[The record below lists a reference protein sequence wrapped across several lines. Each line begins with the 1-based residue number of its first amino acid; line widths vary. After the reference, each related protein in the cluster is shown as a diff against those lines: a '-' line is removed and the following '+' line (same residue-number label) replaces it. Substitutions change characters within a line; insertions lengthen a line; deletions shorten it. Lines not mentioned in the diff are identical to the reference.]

1 MLKCHLAGRT
11 ISVGQFWNVCVVL
24 HLDKIGSFSDIISEA
39 ISPITPE
46 TWLRINKDYATLQ
59 FFWID
64 DKNISFL
71 KERNLDCTNTRKCTI
86 ILFKSKHIYL
96 EFKSLFNC
104 NTTLIIDK
112 FLLFL
117 FTQLSPYK
125 TNLLKH
131 FHRFKSN

>member
-1 MLKCHLAGRT
+1 MSFGRT
-11 ISVGQFWNVCVVL
+11 NYISWSVL
-24 HLDKIGSFSDIISEA
+24 ECMRGPSSWQNWLLLRHYLRSNF
-39 ISPITPE
+39 PITPE

-71 KERNLDCTNTRKCTI
+71 KERNLDCTNTRKWTI
-86 ILFKSKHIYL
+86 TLFKSKHIYL